1 MNGRADTS
9 LPLLILTDART
20 ASASEVVAAALR
32 DNKRAILFGTR
43 TLGKSVAQAVMI
55 LSSGSGVSLTIRSFV
70 SPAGKS
76 MENGVEPDFDTH
88 GAAISLK
95 ELKWNADSKV
105 WCLGKR
111 RLDHSSI
118 SCKKH

>member
-32 DNKRAILFGTR
+32 DNKRAIIVGTT

-70 SPAGKS
+70 SPTGKS
-76 MENGVEPDFDTH
+76 MENGVDPDFDTH
-88 GAAISLK
+88 GATIALN
-95 ELKWNADSKV
+95 ELKWDADSRV
-105 WCLGKR
+105 WCIGKMK
-111 RLDHSSI
+111 LDHSSI
-118 SCKKH
+118 YCKKH